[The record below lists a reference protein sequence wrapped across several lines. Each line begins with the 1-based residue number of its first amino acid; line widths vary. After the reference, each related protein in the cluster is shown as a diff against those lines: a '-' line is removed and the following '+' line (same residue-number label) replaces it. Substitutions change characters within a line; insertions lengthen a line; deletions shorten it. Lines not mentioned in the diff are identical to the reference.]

1 MELVR
6 ARNFGFDLDE
16 TTASSL
22 FDWALCA
29 LLIFNGLD
37 GAFTSVWVQAGQ
49 ATEANPIMAALLANG
64 VLPFLI
70 GKISLVMLG
79 GAMLRL
85 AHKRPLAQVGM
96 VAMLALYSAVM
107 VIHVEHLRQVI
118 G

>member
-6 ARNFGFDLDE
+6 SRIPSFDIDE
-16 TTASSL
+16 TSATHL

-37 GAFTSVWVQAGQ
+37 GAFTSLWVQAGQ

-64 VLPFLI
+64 VLSFLVF
-70 GKISLVMLG
+70 KICLVMLG
-79 GAMLRL
+79 GAILRV

-96 VAMLALYSAVM
+96 VAMLAVYSAVM
-107 VIHVEHLRQVI
+107 LIHVEHLRQVI